1 VAKAVQPGTEWDV
14 DVGGLTQATDGQP
27 AASEDAS
34 LSELLLALYSGA
46 HEADGWYRF
55 QELLA
60 QRLDIVNSVL
70 SLRWPSG
77 SRKGL
82 LYAFKANLNLSALN
96 AEQQRY
102 LAIDPFVNIP
112 EGKAVRLHDLVQ
124 PEEFRKTPYYLEW
137 LVPSNV
143 EYAVGVD
150 VRDPGRFHARLR
162 LCRSKSS
169 RNFSDADCRFVEML
183 APHLRMAIRLYSDL
197 DEVKSER
204 AFYAD
209 AMDQLTMATI
219 ILDEHGRVIHTNRL
233 AELVLRQRDGITMAN
248 DQLVL
253 SNREDS
259 KQFRDLIGKAVA
271 AYTSGRPSILQVMR
285 VRRPSGR
292 ADFGLVVR
300 PSSPGLMPDG
310 EHLNATVAVFIGSD
324 VTEPDAKEV
333 PAEVIQKLFGL
344 TPKEATLALR
354 LAAGRTLQEAA
365 EELGISPNTARAHL
379 RAIFSKTGFDRQTKL
394 VRALLQSVAM
404 LAQ

>member
-1 VAKAVQPGTEWDV
+1 MRGKNGGGQRSGGR
-14 DVGGLTQATDGQP
+14 DVGRVSLAVDDQTVRRDDAT
-27 AASEDAS
+27 

-46 HEADGWYRF
+46 REAHGWHRF

-60 QRLDIVNSVL
+60 PRLNVVNSVL

-77 SRKGL
+77 SRQGL
-82 LYAFKANLNLSALN
+82 LYTYNPQPVTPELQK
-96 AEQQRY
+96 Y
-102 LAIDPFVNIP
+102 LIVDPFVNIP
-112 EGKAVRLHDLVQ
+112 EGRAVRLHDLV
-124 PEEFRKTPYYLEW
+124 ERDEFTRTPYYTEW
-137 LVPSNV
+137 LTRVNV
-143 EYAVGVD
+143 EYAIGLD
-150 VRDPGRFHARLR
+150 IREPGRFHARLR
-162 LCRSKSS
+162 LCRSKQAE
-169 RNFSDADCRFVEML
+169 NFSDADCRFVEML

-219 ILDEHGRVIHTNRL
+219 MLDEHGRVIHTNRL
-233 AELVLRQRDGITMAN
+233 AELVLRQRDGISMSN
-248 DQLVL
+248 DQIVL
-253 SNREDS
+253 SNREDA
-259 KQFRDLIGKAVA
+259 KQFRELIGKAVEA
-271 AYTSGRPSILQVMR
+271 HGSGRPSILQVMR

-292 ADFGLVVR
+292 PEFGVVVR
-300 PSSPGLMPDG
+300 PSSPGVLQG
-310 EHLNATVAVFIGSD
+310 EDHLQATVAVFIGSD

-333 PAEVIQKLFGL
+333 PAEVIQKLFDL